1 MSSWAQ
7 DADEQENIDGSGDAS
22 PSNDGEKN
30 SVTGNDE
37 PALTEAEASLMRKI
51 LRSRIVSSTHEV
63 EVDRRDPN
71 SPLFS
76 IKTFEELKLRPELL
90 KGVYASGFDLPSK
103 IQETALPTLLA
114 DPPQNMIAQ
123 SQSGTGKTAAFILAS
138 LSRVDESQRYPQVL
152 ILSPTYELA
161 IQTGQVAKKMAQFCK
176 GITFCYAVRGV
187 TFSHGDKIE
196 DQVILGTPGK
206 IIDWAF
212 KFKFFDLSRIKVF
225 VLDEADIMIAQQ
237 GHHDQSIRIHK
248 RLSSNCQMMLFSA
261 TYDKDVMEFAEM
273 IISNPVIIR
282 LRKEEESLDYIRQ
295 YYVICVNKEEKFSA
309 ISNIY
314 GVLSVG
320 QSIIFCHTRQ
330 AAVWLAGEMTK
341 EGHTVSLLSG
351 ELTIE
356 QRVDVLTRFRRG
368 VERVLITTNVCAR
381 VNAMLSLYTD
391 DSVIACV
398 NSELVGC
405 VGSASLVSSE
415 VFVGIGEALEGYTG
429 WNRNTG
435 NVQIVK
441 GNVVGGSSSHTLST
455 PARVAKTVSE
465 GIDVEQVTV
474 VINFDLP
481 VDMKGRADCET
492 YLHRIGRTGR
502 FGKSGFAVNLVEGSR
517 GLQVI
522 KQIEEHFARTIKKLD
537 FKDLDQLESMVR
549 GQSLVK

>member
-7 DADEQENIDGSGDAS
+7 DADEQEKLVSSLTDKVSGVSIDGSGDAG
-22 PSNDGEKN
+22 PSD
-30 SVTGNDE
+30 NDE
-37 PALTEAEASLMRKI
+37 KSSDPDSKPAATEGDEPVVTPAEASLMQKI
-51 LRSRIVSSTHEV
+51 IRSRLVRSTHDV
-63 EVDRRDPN
+63 EVQRKDPK
-71 SPLFS
+71 SPLYS

-138 LSRVDESQRYPQVL
+138 LSRVEEEQRYPQVL

-161 IQTGQVAKKMAQFCK
+161 IQTGEVAKRMAQFCTR
-176 GITFCYAVRGV
+176 ITFCYAVRGV
-187 TFSHGDKIE
+187 TFSQGEKIE

-248 RLSSNCQMMLFSA
+248 RLSPNCQMMLFSA

-273 IISNPVIIR
+273 IISNPVVIR
-282 LRKEEESLDYIRQ
+282 LRKEEETLENIKQ
-295 YYVICVNKEEKFSA
+295 YYVVCASKEEKFSA

-314 GVLSVG
+314 GVLAIG
-320 QSIIFCHTRQ
+320 QTIIFCHTRQ
-330 AAVWLAGEMTK
+330 AAVWLAGQMTK
-341 EGHTVSLLSG
+341 EGHAVALLSG

-356 QRVDVLTRFRRG
+356 QRIAVLERFRKG
-368 VERVLITTNVCAR
+368 LDRVLITTNVCAR
-381 VNAMLSLYTD
+381 
-391 DSVIACV
+391 
-398 NSELVGC
+398 
-405 VGSASLVSSE
+405 
-415 VFVGIGEALEGYTG
+415 
-429 WNRNTG
+429 
-435 NVQIVK
+435 
-441 GNVVGGSSSHTLST
+441 
-455 PARVAKTVSE
+455 

-474 VINFDLP
+474 VVNFDLP

-502 FGKSGFAVNLVEGSR
+502 FGKSGIAVNMVEGNRS
-517 GLQVI
+517 LAVL
-522 KQIEEHFARTIKKLD
+522 KQIEEHFARPIQKLD
-537 FKDLDQLESMVR
+537 AEDMEQIEKIQ
-549 GQSLVK
+549 K

>member
-7 DADEQENIDGSGDAS
+7 DADEQEKLVSSLSKEVSAVSIDGSGDAS

-381 VNAMLSLYTD
+381 
-391 DSVIACV
+391 
-398 NSELVGC
+398 
-405 VGSASLVSSE
+405 
-415 VFVGIGEALEGYTG
+415 
-429 WNRNTG
+429 
-435 NVQIVK
+435 
-441 GNVVGGSSSHTLST
+441 
-455 PARVAKTVSE
+455 